1 MTARSDAPAVLTWPV
16 NATVGTLTSPLQAP
30 RWPLSGTHGED
41 ALVCCDLISA
51 GKFRHGAAR
60 WWCRTHMQTWGTLAD
75 LAGAEQT
82 QRMRC
87 ALHGN
92 PMGYAVAPP
101 LIDLAEYDCVVI
113 RQCQAGGAGAP
124 ATSALR
130 IVLTSASAAETIVD
144 APACSLRIP
153 PGLFADPAIALVHVT
168 PPAVRAF
175 ARALEEG
182 RALGCVDCRR
192 CGHPHLDLGDFA
204 SRVHK
209 RHLCGHCGCHSIY
222 SSERIV
228 STPLHALCRLLNLEV
243 IL

>member
-1 MTARSDAPAVLTWPV
+1 MTDVADAPAVLTWPV
-16 NATVGTLTSPLQAP
+16 NATVGTLTSPQRAP
-30 RWPLSGTHGED
+30 RGPLPGAYGED
-41 ALVCCDLISA
+41 ALVCCDLIAA

-101 LIDLAEYDCVVI
+101 LIDPANHDSVVI
-113 RQCQAGGAGAP
+113 RQRQAGGAGALS
-124 ATSALR
+124 ASALR
-130 IVLTSASAAETIVD
+130 IVLTSASAADTIVD

-175 ARALEEG
+175 TRALEEG

-192 CGHPHLDLGDFA
+192 CGHPHLDLDEFA

-209 RHLCGHCGCHSIY
+209 RHLCGHCGCDSIY
-222 SSERIV
+222 SSERMV
-228 STPLHALCRLLNLEV
+228 STPLHACRQLNIHV